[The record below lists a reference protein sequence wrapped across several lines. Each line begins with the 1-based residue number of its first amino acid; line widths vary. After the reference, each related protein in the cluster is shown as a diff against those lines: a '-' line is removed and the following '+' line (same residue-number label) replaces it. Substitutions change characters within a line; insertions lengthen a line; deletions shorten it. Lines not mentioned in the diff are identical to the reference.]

1 MKKILILV
9 LVGLGLFLF
18 LKCGKGVNSPQTGQ
32 FIINGALVKDMTNN
46 WDIVEFIIRRDSVL
60 FNSAIVTV
68 DGDTI
73 ASYGNGRYFRLTL
86 ANKLHP
92 KDTLN
97 IVISSS
103 SDSVVFTKNIIMP
116 DTFHITYILPNRDN
130 PGGGTRNIYWTLSQY
145 TSGYFVVVSY
155 PSAVGHN
162 QLVSYNSTQETI
174 DPSAFRTSQGDLV
187 SGTYSVY
194 VVSYR
199 ESFVSYTGI
208 PFSLPSGLPSGNIN
222 GASGTIGAGVIAPK
236 DYIIVPQ

>member
-9 LVGLGLFLF
+9 LAGLCLFLS
-18 LKCGKGVNSPQTGQ
+18 LRCGKGVNSPQTGQ
-32 FIINGALVKDMTNN
+32 FIINGALVKDMTNSQ
-46 WDIVEFIIRRDSVL
+46 DIVEFIVRRDSVL
-60 FNSAIVTV
+60 FDSAIVTV

-73 ASYGNGRYFRLTL
+73 ASYGYGGRYYRVTL

-97 IVISSS
+97 IVISSP

-130 PGGGTRNIYWTLSQY
+130 PGGETRNIYWTLSQY
-145 TSGYFVVVSY
+145 TSGYFVVVSCS
-155 PSAVGHN
+155 SAVGHN
-162 QLVSYNSTQETI
+162 KLVDYNSTQETI
-174 DPSAFRTSQGDLV
+174 DPSAFRTSQGGIV
-187 SGTYSVY
+187 PGTYSVY

-199 ESFVSYTGI
+199 ESFISYTGI

-236 DYIIVPQ
+236 DYIIVP